1 LLDVFNQQNAPPQST
16 DMQLETP
23 QDLPLEVFDFGTEE
37 ATRVAQLLKNEL
49 EKAESAQGSHIDQI
63 QTFRA
68 IYELRV
74 PDRDPAWEGAANYR
88 TPLSR
93 NKVDK
98 VCAMLA
104 AALDQDPFFSLRPRT
119 ARAEQIRVD
128 IEEYLDAR
136 LDEIKIRD
144 HIQPVLL
151 ETLITGTGI
160 TKILY
165 ETTGIAPN
173 TVSQTKLEIVPIEDF
188 FVTPIE
194 ISTLDKAFLVAHR
207 FWMPFWE
214 LEQMFEDNIIHG
226 DIEPLRNANATDEGN
241 TKNQML
247 NDLAGHQTTVTGVN
261 PGSNNVPI
269 YECWWRDGGQMWV
282 TWIHRSSGR
291 ILKHE
296 LNPFEH
302 ARAPFTLHKYWA
314 KPNFLFGTSM
324 VELLESTQLEL
335 DALTNARTDAN
346 SLAIGGLFLVEDGS
360 KVQKW
365 LSETGNTFA
374 PGAQITVDTLEKP
387 GIVQFNIN
395 GANPVSLQDQQLL
408 FQFADKST
416 IPDSSLAQPLTNRDP
431 TATEVNR
438 DQSVVTVV
446 VKAWLHCLHIG
457 LRELGFFVMHNLH
470 QFEVAPSVRITPD
483 LQIESGVLEFL
494 ASDKTRTIKADE
506 MFLSDFDLE
515 VNGRETQTM
524 QAERRAQFMLAFQ
537 VLMPVLQQLQGQQI
551 ADSRVYAILK
561 GLLEINGIKNW
572 EEYLGPAPQPM
583 ADLMHQMNAEA
594 IVSQVQGALQGVQAG
609 QPPSGGN

>member
-1 LLDVFNQQNAPPQST
+1 MLTDSQMNPPNNQFDT
-16 DMQLETP
+16 DPLETP
-23 QDLPLEVFDFGTEE
+23 PDQMAVFDFGSEE
-37 ATRVAQLLKNEL
+37 ALRISSLLKQEIQQAEL
-49 EKAESAQGSHIDQI
+49 EQGDHIERI
-63 QTFRA
+63 QNFRA

-74 PDRDPAWEGAANYR
+74 PDREPAWEGAANYR

-98 VCAMLA
+98 VAAMLA
-104 AALDQDPFFSLRPRT
+104 AALDQDPFFSLRSRT
-119 ARAEQIRVD
+119 AKAEKIRVD
-128 IEEYLDAR
+128 IEEYLDSR

-144 HIQPVLL
+144 HVLPVIL

-165 ETTGIAPN
+165 ETSGVSPN
-173 TVSQTKLEIVPIEDF
+173 TISQNKLELVPIEDF
-188 FVTPIE
+188 FVTPIN
-194 ISTLDKAFLVAHR
+194 ITTLDKAFLVAQR
-207 FWMPFWE
+207 FWIPYWE
-214 LEQMFEDNIIHG
+214 LEEMYEDGNVQG
-226 DIEPLRNANATDEGN
+226 DIEAL
-241 TKNQML
+241 KNQSSSDNGDEQNAML
-247 NDLAGHQTTVTGVN
+247 NDLAGHNTSSTGAN
-261 PGSNNVPI
+261 PSSQNVPI
-269 YECWWRDGGQMWV
+269 FECWWRDRGEMWV

-296 LNPFEH
+296 RNPFNH
-302 ARAPFTLHKYWA
+302 ARAPFTLHKYWV

-335 DALTNARTDAN
+335 DAVTNARTDAN

-360 KVQKW
+360 KAQRW

-374 PGAQITVDTLEKP
+374 PGAQITVNSLKDP
-387 GIVQFNIN
+387 GILQFNIA

-446 VKAWLHCLHIG
+446 VKAWLHCLHQG

-470 QFEVAPSVRITPD
+470 QFEVSPSIVINPD
-483 LQIESGVLEFL
+483 MSISNGTLEFL
-494 ASDKTRTIKADE
+494 STDKTRTIKSDE

-524 QAERRAQFMLAFQ
+524 QVERRQQFMIAFQ
-537 VLMPVLQQLQGQQI
+537 LVMPVLQQLQGQPI
-551 ADSRVYAILK
+551 SDSRVYAMLK
-561 GLLEINGIKNW
+561 GLLEANGIKNW
-572 EEYLGPAPQPM
+572 EEFLGPSPQPI
-583 ADLMHQMNAEA
+583 ADITHQLNATA
-594 IVSQVQGALQGVQAG
+594 MQNQMQKMLDDQSKGR
-609 QPPSGGN
+609 